1 MSVPQPLEY
10 EEYTLS
16 RPSDGRLL
24 SIVPADQPDGLVE
37 RLGQMREN
45 GADMADLRI
54 KKNKMRKC
62 IIIDQRSRRSLY
74 YPRESETFTV
84 DEFLQQ
90 QNERRAS

>member
-1 MSVPQPLEY
+1 
-10 EEYTLS
+10 
-16 RPSDGRLL
+16 
-24 SIVPADQPDGLVE
+24 
-37 RLGQMREN
+37 MRQN
-45 GADMADLRI
+45 DTDMADLRI
-54 KKNKMRKC
+54 EKSKMRKC